1 MSFPIK
7 ITKDYSNNLISL
19 TELDEMIIK
28 YYKLKQSDKLILDNQ
43 SISENPPV
51 LNEINDNLKKN
62 ISTRYEVEVANDKL
76 LRLVSEFENY
86 KKRTSKERLDL
97 YKTASQ
103 ELMTALLPIVDDLN
117 RASKE
122 FEKSKEKSLIEGM
135 SLIKNKFSD
144 VLKSQGLILIDVNNG
159 DDFDAEIHEAI
170 TQIPA
175 ENNKMKGKIID
186 VIESGYKLGDKII
199 RYPKVV
205 VGN

>member
-1 MSFPIK
+1 MSSSKSKPSKKPTLKSQIESLEVSV
-7 ITKDYSNNLISL
+7 KD
-19 TELDEMIIK
+19 EK
-28 YYKLKQSDKLILDNQ
+28 DKF
-43 SISENPPV
+43 
-51 LNEINDNLKKN
+51 
-62 ISTRYEVEVANDKL
+62 
-76 LRLVSEFENY
+76 LRLFAEFENY

-122 FEKSKEKSLIEGM
+122 FEKSKEKSLTEGM

-144 VLKSQGLILIDVNNG
+144 ILKSQGLILVEVNNG
-159 DDFDAEIHEAI
+159 DNFDAEIHEAI

-175 ENNKMKGKIID
+175 KNDKMKGKIID
-186 VIESGYKLGDKII
+186 VIESGYKLGEKII

>member
-1 MSFPIK
+1 
-7 ITKDYSNNLISL
+7 
-19 TELDEMIIK
+19 
-28 YYKLKQSDKLILDNQ
+28 
-43 SISENPPV
+43 
-51 LNEINDNLKKN
+51 
-62 ISTRYEVEVANDKL
+62 
-76 LRLVSEFENY
+76 
-86 KKRTSKERLDL
+86 
-97 YKTASQ
+97 
-103 ELMTALLPIVDDLN
+103 MTALLPIVDDLN

-122 FEKSKEKSLIEGM
+122 FEKSKEKSLIKGM

-175 ENNKMKGKIID
+175 ENDKMKGKIID
-186 VIESGYKLGDKII
+186 VIEYGYKLGDKII